1 MCDNNVITDN
11 EDVNVNTDNVE
22 EQNIKTNANDQF
34 VYFAN
39 STSNV
44 NDKPALSLE
53 RKSEESYI
61 NIVESV
67 VDFSKDKL
75 NVMSKQKNK
84 MQRTLID
91 FCLQIVTVQLFI
103 LFLLLVCGPNAGVS
117 DKVIITFMTAVFT
130 ETLGAIIIMIRYAF
144 KSDEEVSIIDILNA
158 VVGRY
163 QKYHENGNKD
173 KDKDKNNN

>member
-1 MCDNNVITDN
+1 MCDDNVITDN
-11 EDVNVNTDNVE
+11 GNVNVTTDNVK
-22 EQNIKTNANDQF
+22 EQKLKTNANHQF
-34 VYFAN
+34 VLFTN

-75 NVMSKQKNK
+75 NTISKQKDK
-84 MQRTLID
+84 MRQRLID
-91 FCLQIVTVQLFI
+91 FCLQIVIVQLFI
-103 LFLLLVCGPNAGVS
+103 LFLLLVCGSNAGMS
-117 DKVIITFMTAVFT
+117 DKVIITFMTAVFV

-163 QKYHENGNKD
+163 QKYHDNENT
-173 KDKDKNNN
+173 DKDKNNN